1 MRRRFK
7 LFIVAA
13 ATTLTGCATAGPNT
27 TPTRSDVITAAQI
40 STSGASSAW
49 DAVQR
54 LQPHWLRPPATGSI
68 AGGVAQSQ
76 VILVYLDGHRLGDVS
91 SLRTLS
97 TSGITS
103 MRWLDAARAS
113 TVLTDIGSDP
123 IAGAIVIR
131 TQ

>member
-1 MRRRFK
+1 MRRLSRVV
-7 LFIVAA
+7 LVVAA
-13 ATTLTGCATAGPNT
+13 TALTACATAGPKT
-27 TPTRSDVITAAQI
+27 TPTRSDVITAAQL
-40 STSGASSAW
+40 STSGAATAW
-49 DAVQR
+49 DAIQR

-68 AGGVAQSQ
+68 AGGTARGQ
-76 VILVYLDGHRLGDVS
+76 VILVYLDGNRLGDIT

-97 TSGITS
+97 TSGITT

-123 IAGAIVIR
+123 IAGAIVIQ

>member
-1 MRRRFK
+1 M
-7 LFIVAA
+7 
-13 ATTLTGCATAGPNT
+13 
-27 TPTRSDVITAAQI
+27 ITASQI

>member
-1 MRRRFK
+1 M
-7 LFIVAA
+7 
-13 ATTLTGCATAGPNT
+13 
-27 TPTRSDVITAAQI
+27 PTRSDVITASQI

-68 AGGVAQSQ
+68 GGGTAQSQ

-103 MRWLDAARAS
+103 MRWLDAARAA
-113 TVLTDIGSDP
+113 TVLTDVGSDP